1 VRLVILGGPGAGK
14 GTQAEGISQHLDIPS
29 ISTGEVLRNAI
40 ANQTNLGQK
49 ARPYVEKGELVP
61 DEIMIKFIHQRLLQ
75 ADVTQGWLLDGY
87 PRTAFQAEELDF
99 LLEDLGQQL
108 NWAIYLNV
116 PKDVLAN
123 RTIHRSR
130 SDDKPLI
137 IRRRIELFYQRTI
150 PILEYY
156 SPRDR
161 LLDINGNQPPEQVQQ
176 EIISQLRDSATSSAS
191 NS

>member
-1 VRLVILGGPGAGK
+1 MILGGPGAGK
-14 GTQAEGISQHLDIPS
+14 GTQAEGICQYLDIPS
-29 ISTGEVLRNAI
+29 ISTGEVLREAI
-40 ANQTNLGQK
+40 ANQTSLGQK

-61 DEIMIKFIHQRLLQ
+61 DDIMIQFIRQRLLQ
-75 ADVTQGWLLDGY
+75 PDVSQGWLLDGY

-108 NWAIYLNV
+108 DWAIYLNV
-116 PKDVLAN
+116 PNDVLAS
-123 RTIHRSR
+123 RTIQRSR

-137 IRRRIELFYQRTI
+137 IRRRIELFYQSTI

-161 LLDINGNQPPEQVQQ
+161 LMKINGNQPAEQVQQ
-176 EIISQLRDSATSSAS
+176 EIFTQLSGSATSQA
-191 NS
+191 

>member
-1 VRLVILGGPGAGK
+1 MILGGPGAGK

-40 ANQTNLGQK
+40 AYRTSLGEK

-61 DEIMIKFIHQRLLQ
+61 DDIMIQFIRQRLLQ
-75 ADVTQGWLLDGY
+75 RDVSDGWLLDGY

-116 PKDVLAN
+116 PEDVLAS
-123 RTIHRSR
+123 RTIQRSR

-161 LLDINGNQPPEQVQQ
+161 LLDINGNQPPEKVQQ
-176 EIISQLRDSATSSAS
+176 EIFSQLRSSGNSSAS
-191 NS
+191 KT

>member
-1 VRLVILGGPGAGK
+1 MRLVILGGPGAGK
-14 GTQAEGISQHLDIPS
+14 GTQAEGICQHLDIPS

-40 ANQTNLGQK
+40 ADQTDLGEK
-49 ARPYVEKGELVP
+49 ARPHVEKGELVP
-61 DEIMIKFIHQRLLQ
+61 DEIMIQFIRQRLLEP
-75 ADVTQGWLLDGY
+75 DVSRGWLLDGY

-108 NWAIYLNV
+108 DWAIYLNV
-116 PKDVLAN
+116 PEDVLIK
-123 RTIHRSR
+123 RSLQRSR
-130 SDDKPLI
+130 SDDQPEI
-137 IRRRIELFYQRTI
+137 IKRRIELFYQRTI

-161 LLDINGNQPPEQVQQ
+161 LLDINGNQPPEKVQQ
-176 EIISQLRDSATSSAS
+176 DILSRLTGSATSAS